1 MYVLKQKSDMMEFN
15 AFASTGGLKF
25 PDHFK
30 GKEIRFFE
38 KIGFIDGLK
47 ISALQH

>member
-1 MYVLKQKSDMMEFN
+1 MAEI
-15 AFASTGGLKF
+15 TR
-25 PDHFK
+25 PFK

-38 KIGFIDGLK
+38 KIGFLNGLK